1 MPRFICLG
9 VLGWLAVGVAVGQ
22 DSPRPNFPAKATVT
36 SKTTDDGRKLSIRV
50 TVKLDPGWT
59 VLANPSGNPKISTG
73 QLRVRVHDKE
83 RFDSVE
89 VRYPKGTPI
98 KDDLLGEFNV
108 YRDTVLVEVDIT
120 RRPNDTRAVKL
131 DTRVLAFNNQIGV
144 QTGPAIINHQVP

>member
-1 MPRFICLG
+1 M
-9 VLGWLAVGVAVGQ
+9 
-22 DSPRPNFPAKATVT
+22 
-36 SKTTDDGRKLSIRV
+36 
-50 TVKLDPGWT
+50 
-59 VLANPSGNPKISTG
+59 LANPSGNPKISTG